1 MERQDFGRSAPPAA
15 PTCDQDAF
23 PANWEP
29 VRRKRVRTRPP
40 SATPA
45 SNRGR
50 VALWQPEDPMNEDP
64 KTGFA
69 DRLKTA
75 AAARTALLA
84 KMRPKPTLTDPR
96 PEERGAQRTAE
107 LEAVR
112 QERTEA
118 KTARKQAAADAVQ
131 AAEEA
136 RAAAEA
142 AALDAKR

>member
-1 MERQDFGRSAPPAA
+1 
-15 PTCDQDAF
+15 
-23 PANWEP
+23 
-29 VRRKRVRTRPP
+29 
-40 SATPA
+40 
-45 SNRGR
+45 
-50 VALWQPEDPMNEDP
+50 MNEDP

-142 AALDAKR
+142 AALDAKRGERKQRKAMSNADAKAKRDAKFAAYKSRR